1 MRKERNGSVFE
12 GSLAEF
18 IVRSASEQVR
28 DVLCVNTIAPTNNA
42 EKRREGKRM
51 DTNELAGTDIT
62 PRKKVFRNLAPA
74 DLIEHALARGE
85 GALSETGA
93 LVVHTGSRTGRSAKD
108 KFIVDVPEVHDDIA
122 WGEVNRPV
130 SQETFDALWAR
141 VAEHL
146 SNQDVYVF
154 DGYAGVGPDHA
165 KRFRIAG
172 ELASQALFA
181 NQLLRRPSA
190 SMLASFVPDYTLLV
204 APSFQCDPDRD
215 GTASEAAVMID
226 YVNRRVVIAGTRY
239 AGEIKKTVFSIM
251 NYVLPFS
258 GVLPMHCSANMGED
272 GSTAVFFGLSGTG
285 KTTLST
291 DPKRRLI
298 GDDEHGW
305 ADDMVFNFEG
315 GCYAKC
321 IDLSEQHEPDI
332 FGAVRFGALV
342 ENVVMNEATRQLDY
356 SDRTITENTRVGY
369 PLGHIANIQPDGRG
383 RVPSTVIFLT
393 ADAFGVLP
401 PIAKLDLD
409 QAMYYF
415 LSGYTSKVAGTEV
428 GVSEPVPTF
437 STCFGEPF
445 LPLDPV
451 RYALMLKEKVQKA
464 RADVYLVNS
473 GWNGRGERMPLK
485 YTRAMVNAAL
495 AGQLDDVDYA
505 RDAHFG
511 FMVPQSCPGCPA
523 YMLDPAA
530 SWGDRAA
537 YDAQAEKLAG
547 MFARNFAEKYAHV
560 PQEIRQAGPGE

>member
-1 MRKERNGSVFE
+1 MIEGFE
-12 GSLAEF
+12 LTGA
-18 IVRSASEQVR
+18 VH
-28 DVLCVNTIAPTNNA
+28 
-42 EKRREGKRM
+42 
-51 DTNELAGTDIT
+51 
-62 PRKKVFRNLAPA
+62 RNLAPA
-74 DLIEHALARGE
+74 ALVEHALRNGE

-93 LVVHTGSRTGRSAKD
+93 LVVDTAPRTGRSAKD
-108 KFIVDVPEVHDDIA
+108 KFIVDCPEVHDQIA
-122 WGEVNRPV
+122 WGAVNRPV
-130 SQETFDALWAR
+130 SREAFDALYAR

-146 SNQDVYVF
+146 AAHDVYVF

-165 KRFRIAG
+165 KRFRIVG

-181 NQLLRRPSA
+181 NQLLRRPSE
-190 SMLASFVPDYTLLV
+190 SMLAAFEPDYTLLV
-204 APSFQCDPDRD
+204 APRFACVPERD
-215 GTASEAAVMID
+215 GTASDAAVMID
-226 YVNRRVVIAGTRY
+226 YAQRRVLIAGTRY
-239 AGEIKKTVFSIM
+239 SGEIKKTVFSIM
-251 NYVLPFS
+251 NYVLPQA
-258 GVLPMHCSANMGED
+258 GVLPMHCSANMAAD

-291 DPKRRLI
+291 DPARRLI

-332 FGAVRFGALV
+332 YRAIRFGALV
-342 ENVVMNEATRQLDY
+342 ENVVMDPVSRQLDFADG
-356 SDRTITENTRVGY
+356 SITENTRAGY
-369 PLGHIANIQPDGRG
+369 PISHIAGVQADGRG

-401 PIAKLDLD
+401 PIAKLSLD

-428 GVSEPVPTF
+428 GVSEPQPTF

-451 RYALMLKEKVQKA
+451 RYALMLKEKVKAA

-495 AGQLDDVDYA
+495 SGQLDDVDYV

-511 FMVPQSCPGCPA
+511 FMVPTACPGVPA
-523 YMLDPAA
+523 YLLDPAE
-530 SWGDRAA
+530 SWESAEAYAARAR
-537 YDAQAEKLAG
+537 KLAA
-547 MFARNFAEKYAHV
+547 MFADNFAKKYSHV
-560 PQEIRQAGPGE
+560 PQEIRAVGPVQA

>member
-1 MRKERNGSVFE
+1 
-12 GSLAEF
+12 
-18 IVRSASEQVR
+18 
-28 DVLCVNTIAPTNNA
+28 
-42 EKRREGKRM
+42 M
-51 DTNELAGTDIT
+51 DTNELAGTDIA
-62 PRKKVFRNLAPA
+62 PRKRVFRNLAPA
-74 DLIEHALARGE
+74 ALIEHALARGE

-93 LVVHTGSRTGRSAKD
+93 LVVRTGSRTGRSAND
-108 KFIVDVPEVHDDIA
+108 KFIVDAPEVHDHIA

-130 SQETFDALWAR
+130 SSEAFDALWTR
-141 VAEHL
+141 VADHL
-146 SNQDVYVF
+146 SHEDVYIF
-154 DGYAGVGPDHA
+154 DGYAGAGPDHA

-190 SMLASFVPDYTLLV
+190 SMLATFTPDYTLLV
-204 APSFQCDPDRD
+204 APSFRCDPERD
-215 GTASEAAVMID
+215 GTASDAAVMID
-226 YVNRRVVIAGTRY
+226 YVSRRVVIAGTRY

-251 NYVLPFS
+251 NYVLPFT

-332 FGAVRFGALV
+332 YGAVRFGALV
-342 ENVVMNEATRQLDY
+342 ENVVMDEATRQLDY
-356 SDRTITENTRVGY
+356 SDRSLTENTRVGY

-383 RVPSTVIFLT
+383 RTPSTVIFLT

-428 GVSEPVPTF
+428 GVSEPQPTF

-530 SWGDRAA
+530 SWSDRAA

-547 MFARNFAEKYAHV
+547 MFARNFAQKYAHV
-560 PQEIRQAGPGE
+560 PQEIRQAGSGE